1 VIRHELTSGECCG
14 FPGSPFEAISNDY
27 VLPRLWSQK
36 AGLPFISSTGT
47 VPPPRPRRPVQPA
60 AVEATPFEDPF
71 ESNSGDDIP
80 TITPRPDQKPPLP
93 RRPARSSL
101 PPDPDD
107 EPQFDDE
114 AVRTNALAL
123 DIQQSR
129 RKPALYATPRD
140 SQSSVSTT
148 ASLSSNMSRAASESD
163 GNGLSRAIPPRS
175 ITSKITD
182 EPLSISPVS
191 PFTGT
196 PAPPLPSRRP
206 PDSSSSSSSHPMRK
220 ASGQTP
226 PPVHPVHPPPPS
238 RIPPMRQTPHIYHSR
253 AISASASYPR
263 SPPRK
268 QSTFDSDDVDAGSQT
283 TEANITNSET
293 GTGSRKFG
301 SAISKLPPP
310 PTRIIALGD
319 RLPAVRPTL
328 SDDDESEEFTEEE
341 DAKTKLANAMP
352 DTSHSSR
359 RPPVLNYHKYDTV
372 QVQTQIHSATICAAG
387 HVYVT
392 VTVHHVKVY
401 DLSLSESPI
410 LSLDHK
416 DFGLKE
422 LKATSLEFC
431 PANAAQDKGR
441 YVWIGTKDGN
451 MYELDVTTGQLM
463 GSRISIHLNAITR
476 IIRHGDK
483 MISVDDSGKVT
494 VWMPG
499 AAGEDLHITSAQVR
513 HSRISDRQAFMEMFA
528 GKLWTSAR
536 ETTAAGARGPAVR
549 IYDVLNPGSATRSVL
564 PTEHVGTVTSGT
576 ILPSHP
582 NHVYLGHE
590 GGFVTIWSTATD
602 GVPVCEEVMRISNS
616 DVLCLVGINDR
627 LWVGG
632 RNGTIAV
639 YSVESRPWVMTNNW
653 VAHWN
658 SQSVLPLQKIA
669 VDPYSIDKIGRLC
682 VYSVGRDDHVKSW
695 DGLLGADWQGDY
707 FWQDPPSQKVTHL
720 LSTDTELFKLENSF
734 SQFRHITVLF
744 VSWNIGATK
753 PEHLSGSKEN
763 SSFLYDAL
771 NSVDSPDII
780 VFGFQEVVPLDKAN
794 VAKFVKKKKGLEG
807 ASTTLHGDHRR
818 WADKLVGAVAF
829 ALPDERYKLLYTKE
843 LVGLLSC
850 VMIKTKELSAT
861 RDCAAHTI
869 SRGVGNRF
877 GNKVCAMLPDFQC
890 RELDTTFLSR
900 GPLRSDSL

>member
-1 VIRHELTSGECCG
+1 MH
-14 FPGSPFEAISNDY
+14 
-27 VLPRLWSQK
+27 
-36 AGLPFISSTGT
+36 
-47 VPPPRPRRPVQPA
+47 
-60 AVEATPFEDPF
+60 
-71 ESNSGDDIP
+71 
-80 TITPRPDQKPPLP
+80 
-93 RRPARSSL
+93 
-101 PPDPDD
+101 
-107 EPQFDDE
+107 
-114 AVRTNALAL
+114 
-123 DIQQSR
+123 
-129 RKPALYATPRD
+129 
-140 SQSSVSTT
+140 
-148 ASLSSNMSRAASESD
+148 
-163 GNGLSRAIPPRS
+163 
-175 ITSKITD
+175 
-182 EPLSISPVS
+182 
-191 PFTGT
+191 
-196 PAPPLPSRRP
+196 
-206 PDSSSSSSSHPMRK
+206 
-220 ASGQTP
+220 
-226 PPVHPVHPPPPS
+226 
-238 RIPPMRQTPHIYHSR
+238 QTPHIYHSR

-263 SPPRK
+263 APPRK
-268 QSTFDSDDVDAGSQT
+268 QSTFDSDDVDAGSHT
-283 TEANITNSET
+283 TEADIPNGET
-293 GTGSRKFG
+293 GTGSRKYG

-359 RPPVLNYHKYDTV
+359 RPPVLNCHKYDTV
-372 QVQTQIHSATICAAG
+372 QIQTQIHSAIICAAG

-392 VTVHHVKVY
+392 VTGHHVKVY

-422 LKATSLEFC
+422 IKATSLEFC

-463 GSRISIHLNAITR
+463 GSRVSIHVNAITR

-494 VWMPG
+494 IWMPG

-513 HSRISDRQAFMEMFA
+513 HSRISDRQAFVEMLA
-528 GKLWTSAR
+528 GKLWASAR
-536 ETTAAGARGPAVR
+536 ETIAAGARGPAVR
-549 IYDVLNPGSATRSVL
+549 FYDVLNPGSATRSVL
-564 PTEHVGTVTSGT
+564 PTEHVGAVTSGT

-590 GGFVTIWSTATD
+590 GGSVTIWSTATDD

-658 SQSVLPLQKIA
+658 SQSALPLQKIA

-707 FWQDPPSQKVTHL
+707 FWQDSPSQKVTHL
-720 LSTDTELFKLENSF
+720 LPTDTELFKVEKSF
-734 SQFRHITVLF
+734 SQFRNITVLF

-753 PEHLSGSKEN
+753 PEQLSGSKEN

-771 NSVDSPDII
+771 KSVDCPDII
-780 VFGFQEVVPLDKAN
+780 VFGLQEVVPLDKAN
-794 VAKFVKKKKGLEG
+794 VAKFIKKKKGLEG
-807 ASTTLHGDHRR
+807 ASTTLHAEHRR

-861 RDCAAHTI
+861 RDCAAHNI

-890 RELDTTFLSR
+890 RVLDNIFSR

>member
-1 VIRHELTSGECCG
+1 
-14 FPGSPFEAISNDY
+14 
-27 VLPRLWSQK
+27 
-36 AGLPFISSTGT
+36 
-47 VPPPRPRRPVQPA
+47 
-60 AVEATPFEDPF
+60 
-71 ESNSGDDIP
+71 
-80 TITPRPDQKPPLP
+80 
-93 RRPARSSL
+93 
-101 PPDPDD
+101 
-107 EPQFDDE
+107 
-114 AVRTNALAL
+114 
-123 DIQQSR
+123 
-129 RKPALYATPRD
+129 
-140 SQSSVSTT
+140 
-148 ASLSSNMSRAASESD
+148 
-163 GNGLSRAIPPRS
+163 
-175 ITSKITD
+175 
-182 EPLSISPVS
+182 
-191 PFTGT
+191 
-196 PAPPLPSRRP
+196 
-206 PDSSSSSSSHPMRK
+206 
-220 ASGQTP
+220 
-226 PPVHPVHPPPPS
+226 
-238 RIPPMRQTPHIYHSR
+238 MRQTPHIYHAH

-263 SPPRK
+263 APPRK
-268 QSTFDSDDVDAGSQT
+268 QSTLDSDDVDAGSPT
-283 TEANITNSET
+283 TEADITNSET
-293 GTGSRKFG
+293 GTGSRKYG

-341 DAKTKLANAMP
+341 DAKTKLAHAMP

-359 RPPVLNYHKYDTV
+359 RPPVLNCHKYDTV
-372 QVQTQIHSATICAAG
+372 QVQTQTHSAIICAAG

-392 VTVHHVKVY
+392 VTGHHVKVY

-416 DFGLKE
+416 AFGLKE
-422 LKATSLEFC
+422 LKATSVEFC
-431 PANAAQDKGR
+431 PASTAQDKGR

-451 MYELDVTTGQLM
+451 MYELDVTTGELM
-463 GSRISIHLNAITR
+463 GSRLSIHLNAIMR

-483 MISVDDSGKVT
+483 IISVDDSGKVT
-494 VWMPG
+494 IWMPG
-499 AAGEDLHITSAQVR
+499 AAEEDLHIVSAQVR
-513 HSRISDRQAFMEMFA
+513 HSRISDRQAFVEMFA

-549 IYDVLNPGSATRSVL
+549 IYDVLNPGSANRSVL

-590 GGFVTIWSTATD
+590 GGFVTIWSTATND

-632 RNGTIAV
+632 RNGTIAA

-695 DGLLGADWQGDY
+695 DGLLGADWQE
-707 FWQDPPSQKVTHL
+707 
-720 LSTDTELFKLENSF
+720 TEFFRLEKSF
-734 SQFRHITVLF
+734 SQFRNITVLF

-753 PEHLSGSKEN
+753 PEQLSGSKEN

-771 NSVDSPDII
+771 KSVDSPDII
-780 VFGFQEVVPLDKAN
+780 VFGLQEVVPLDKAN
-794 VAKFVKKKKGLEG
+794 VAKFIKKKKGLEG
-807 ASTTLHGDHRR
+807 ASTTLHGEHRR
-818 WADKLVGAVAF
+818 WADKLVGAVTF

-850 VMIKTKELSAT
+850 VMIKTKEMSAT
-861 RDCAAHTI
+861 RHCAAHTI

-877 GNKVCAMLPDFQC
+877 GNKGAVAVRLLIDDTSLCFLNCHLAAGHRRVRDRNADAAAIIEHERLFPQ
-890 RELDTTFLSR
+890 LDETLALVGGGDGTMALDHEIVFMSGDLNYRIDQRRDAVVSSVQQNTYQTLLMHDQLTKEMKTNIR
-900 GPLRSDSL
+900 LRSFMEGPITFPPTYKYDLHSTEYDSSEKRRIPAWCDRVLWRARDASRVEQLHYQRYEPDISDHRPISAAFRVLVKSIQHDARERLKEDVEVQWSAREMQLLVNARAFYTEQLVL

>member
-1 VIRHELTSGECCG
+1 M
-14 FPGSPFEAISNDY
+14 
-27 VLPRLWSQK
+27 
-36 AGLPFISSTGT
+36 SS
-47 VPPPRPRRPVQPA
+47 
-60 AVEATPFEDPF
+60 
-71 ESNSGDDIP
+71 
-80 TITPRPDQKPPLP
+80 
-93 RRPARSSL
+93 
-101 PPDPDD
+101 
-107 EPQFDDE
+107 
-114 AVRTNALAL
+114 
-123 DIQQSR
+123 
-129 RKPALYATPRD
+129 
-140 SQSSVSTT
+140 
-148 ASLSSNMSRAASESD
+148 
-163 GNGLSRAIPPRS
+163 
-175 ITSKITD
+175 
-182 EPLSISPVS
+182 
-191 PFTGT
+191 
-196 PAPPLPSRRP
+196 
-206 PDSSSSSSSHPMRK
+206 
-220 ASGQTP
+220 
-226 PPVHPVHPPPPS
+226 
-238 RIPPMRQTPHIYHSR
+238 MRQAPHIYHSR
-253 AISASASYPR
+253 PISASASYPR
-263 SPPRK
+263 AAPRK
-268 QSTFDSDDVDAGSQT
+268 QSTFDVDDVDAGSPT
-283 TEANITNSET
+283 TEADISNGET
-293 GTGSRKFG
+293 STGGRKYG
-301 SAISKLPPP
+301 SAINKLPPP

-319 RLPAVRPTL
+319 RLPAVRPAL
-328 SDDDESEEFTEEE
+328 SDDDDSEDFSEEE

-359 RPPVLNYHKYDTV
+359 RPPVLNCHKYDTV
-372 QVQTQIHSATICAAG
+372 QVQTQTHSAIICAAG

-392 VTVHHVKVY
+392 ATGHHVKVY
-401 DLSLSESPI
+401 DLSLSESSI

-416 DFGLKE
+416 DFGVKE
-422 LKATSLEFC
+422 LKTTSLEFRS
-431 PANAAQDKGR
+431 ANAAQDKGR
-441 YVWIGTKDGN
+441 YVWVGTKDGN
-451 MYELDVTTGQLM
+451 MFELDVTTGHLM
-463 GSRISIHLNAITR
+463 GSRLSIHLSAIMR

-483 MISVDDSGKVT
+483 MISFDDSGKVT
-494 VWMPG
+494 IWMPG
-499 AAGEDLHITSAQVR
+499 AAGEDLHISSAQVR
-513 HSRISDRQAFMEMFA
+513 HSRTSDRQVFVEMLA

-536 ETTAAGARGPAVR
+536 ETTAPGARGPTVR
-549 IYDVLNPGSATRSVL
+549 IYDILNPGSATRSVL

-590 GGFVTIWSTATD
+590 GGFVTIWSTATND

-682 VYSVGRDDHVKSW
+682 VYSVGRDHHVKSW

-707 FWQDPPSQKVTHL
+707 FWQDSPSQMVTHL
-720 LSTDTELFKLENSF
+720 LSTDTELFKLEKGF
-734 SQFRHITVLF
+734 SQFRNITVLF
-744 VSWNIGATK
+744 VSWNIGAIK

-780 VFGFQEVVPLDKAN
+780 VFGLQEVVPLDKAN
-794 VAKFVKKKKGLEG
+794 VAKFIKKKKGLEG
-807 ASTTLHGDHRR
+807 ASTTLHAEHRR

-861 RDCAAHTI
+861 RECVAHTV

-877 GNKVCAMLPDFQC
+877 GNKVCAVLSGFQ
-890 RELDTTFLSR
+890 RR
-900 GPLRSDSL
+900 